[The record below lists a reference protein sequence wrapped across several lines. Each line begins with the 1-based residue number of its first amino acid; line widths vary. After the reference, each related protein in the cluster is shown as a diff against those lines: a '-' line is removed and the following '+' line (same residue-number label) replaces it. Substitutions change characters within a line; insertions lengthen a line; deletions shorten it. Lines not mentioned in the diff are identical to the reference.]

1 MTLDCNKNTIVFS
14 FCRADCVEVNES
26 PFFDIYVGP
35 YQPATPQLP
44 IIPKNETL
52 SDVSG
57 SNESDKLVNNT
68 EKNDTK
74 TEMPKQVISHSL
86 YQKVK
91 TGLRQKKKIQVRSY
105 LKTKSKN
112 LRRI

>member
-1 MTLDCNKNTIVFS
+1 MTPLTVIKKTKIFS
-14 FCRADCVEVNES
+14 FCREDCVEFNES

-52 SDVSG
+52 PDVSG

-74 TEMPKQVISHSL
+74 IEMPKQVIPHF
-86 YQKVK
+86 
-91 TGLRQKKKIQVRSY
+91 
-105 LKTKSKN
+105 
-112 LRRI
+112 

>member
-1 MTLDCNKNTIVFS
+1 MEF
-14 FCRADCVEVNES
+14 NES

-52 SDVSG
+52 PDVSG

-68 EKNDTK
+68 EKNA
-74 TEMPKQVISHSL
+74 
-86 YQKVK
+86 VK
-91 TGLRQKKKIQVRSY
+91 Y
-105 LKTKSKN
+105 
-112 LRRI
+112 